1 MKTTVE
7 EIIKIR
13 KPRPDHPVIEEINS
27 RFSPRHFLDKE
38 IRINDI
44 NSIFEAA
51 RFAPSGWN
59 YQPWYFY
66 WSKKGERSFKKIV
79 TCLGEYNRYAE
90 SASVLVIGCFI
101 KQFKGKKS
109 YYRHDLGAAVM
120 SLVLQAQHL
129 GYYSRQMGE
138 FNKNKLVKL
147 LSIEKTHNPFV
158 IIAIG
163 KLGEYKN
170 IDKEILERELI
181 PRPRKKDFVKKL
193 D

>member
-1 MKTTVE
+1 MIKRE

-13 KPRPDHPVIEEINS
+13 KPRPDYPVMKEVS
-27 RFSPRHFLDKE
+27 DRFSPRHFLDIE
-38 IRINDI
+38 IETDEI

-59 YQPWYFY
+59 FQPWYFY
-66 WSKKGERSFKKIV
+66 WSKKGGLLFKKIV
-79 TCLGEYNRYAE
+79 ACLGKYNQYAG
-90 SASVLVIGCFI
+90 SASVLVVGCFI

-138 FNKNKLVKL
+138 FNKNKLIKL
-147 LSIEKTHNPFV
+147 LTINKAHNPFV

-163 KLGEYKN
+163 KLGDYKK
-170 IDKEILERELI
+170 IDNELLKRELELK
-181 PRPRKKDFVKKL
+181 PRKNDFAKKL
-193 D
+193 E

>member
-1 MKTTVE
+1 MIIAE

-13 KPRPDHPVIEEINS
+13 KPQPDHSVIKEIAD
-27 RFSPRHFLDKE
+27 RFSPRYFSNKKVKVD
-38 IRINDI
+38 DI

-59 YQPWYFY
+59 FQPWYFY
-66 WSKKGERSFKKIV
+66 WAEKGKQSFDKIIS
-79 TCLGEYNRYAE
+79 CLGKYNQYSE
-90 SASVLVIGCFI
+90 SASILIIGCFI
-101 KQFKGKKS
+101 KKFKGRKA

-129 GYYSRQMGE
+129 GYYSRQMGK
-138 FNKNKLVKL
+138 FDKSKLIKIL
-147 LSIEKTHNPFV
+147 KINKTHNPFV
-158 IIAIG
+158 VIAIG
-163 KLGEYKN
+163 KLGNYKN
-170 IDKEILERELI
+170 IDKNLLKRELE